1 MDLFYKLFIQFPIL
15 LFSITIHE
23 FAHGFMS
30 NKLGDDTGSV
40 MGRLTLNPMAHID
53 LIGTII
59 LPLISIVTGAPVFGW
74 AKPVPIN
81 PYRLNNPKRDMMLI
95 GLAGPASNM
104 LMALLAGLI
113 IKLVTFS
120 DSFAFASPIFQ
131 YLLVLN
137 IILAIFNLVPIPPL
151 DGSHI
156 ITGLLP
162 SHWAREYEKIGPYG
176 FFIIIFLLMSGI
188 LWNILGPIVVILL
201 KWIGGGQP
209 YV

>member
-1 MDLFYKLFIQFPIL
+1 MDLIYRLFIQFPIL

-95 GLAGPASNM
+95 GLAGPVSNM
-104 LMALLAGLI
+104 LMALLAGLA
-113 IKLVTFS
+113 IKVFGTIDSMAFS
-120 DSFAFASPIFQ
+120 LPLFQ

-137 IILAIFNLVPIPPL
+137 IILAVFNLVPIPPL

-156 ITGLLP
+156 VSGLLP
-162 SHWAREYEKIGPYG
+162 SRWAYEYEKLGQYG
-176 FFIIIFLLMSGI
+176 FFILIFLLMSGV
-188 LWNILGPIVVILL
+188 LWNILGPIVVILM
-201 KWIGGGQP
+201 KFMGGS
-209 YV
+209 